1 MKLMKRIKSLK
12 KKKKRKE
19 RLVPALQW
27 VELGVVPLASGGVIW
42 GGCEPS
48 MTLGSLFDGRCGC
61 VPVLLIVWPEA
72 FHHWSL

>member
-12 KKKKRKE
+12 KKKKGKE

-27 VELGVVPLASGGVIW
+27 VELDVVPLASGGVIW

-48 MTLGSLFDGRCGC
+48 MTLGSLFADGCGC
-61 VPVLLIVWPEA
+61 VSVLLTVWPET
-72 FHHWSL
+72 FQHWSL